1 MMNST
6 KFKNKK
12 VVSLAGVALA
22 VASIG
27 VATTGHTVHADNA
40 EMQDLPKGIKA
51 DKAKIPGQYG
61 FRPKI
66 MKGIT
71 KVTPFGGTT
80 ADWATST
87 TDTEGKSH
95 SWDAFKL
102 TGNDSKKGKIGV
114 YYSNVGTDPVSGKV
128 IDMKVT
134 LNDWKVN
141 AYKWDRSTN
150 PPKKVALENPYAAF
164 GVDDFEIFT
173 PGDGAL
179 AYRLDF
185 VDHETGKPVKINTQ
199 MTFLDIDGNQWV
211 GFDSSTYSH
220 IDNVFYGDQEGK
232 TWLSYM
238 NKMGKNY
245 IYSDANQHHEALEDG
260 AGTLHSTDLYGGIA
274 TTVSNADHMNVTW
287 VYGTNTG
294 KKAIES
300 QNELLANNDY
310 WQLND
315 SNYDANADKNKI
327 GTIASSV
334 WNGNFNHAYLAFGGK
349 AITKD
354 KPLDPKKFVSDKDEG
369 TNVPAEIGG
378 IKSVTHDMLEN
389 RYEKYHYQ
397 ITHSV
402 PDVRDRFKYSEYRI
416 TDNLDKILNIDSG
429 SIRVY
434 NRENQ
439 DVTYM
444 FTVTLSA
451 ENNLSVI
458 AKADALA
465 LDDFYRETY
474 KINFDATVKAG
485 ESLAGHADPKHKDQ
499 AVINNES
506 KVITDNGSADSNVV
520 TTNIPFTKERDEKFV
535 SNDGMGDTKSLKDVD
550 FNKKYTYRVE
560 ATVPDNVNI
569 DSLAIKDTIE
579 PEVQNIKGVKIYDY
593 DNKDSA
599 GKAKD
604 ITTEGKLEVDN
615 KTGKVSWTANEPSKW
630 HGKHLK
636 MFIDTTLINT
646 PKLLDYLNKDNGA
659 IEIPNEA
666 HFLFNKEDLPSNI
679 THVSPKTPEASAD
692 KKIEVADDHTSEEV
706 DPTGDGD
713 KNKNTDKDNS
723 RETEGLS
730 DSKHVSNEDKKDG
743 LSNVVSFFLNLFNRR

>member
-245 IYSDANQHHEALEDG
+245 IYSDANQHNEALADG
-260 AGTLHSTDLYGGIA
+260 GGTLHSTDLYGGIT
-274 TTVSNADHMNVTW
+274 TTVSNADHMNITW

-294 KKAIES
+294 KHAIES
-300 QNELLANNDY
+300 QNELLANNGY

-315 SNYDANADKNKI
+315 SNYDADADKNKI

-402 PDVRDRFKYSEYRI
+402 PDVRDRFKYTQYRI
-416 TDNLDKILNIDSG
+416 TDNLDNILNIDSG

-444 FTVTLSA
+444 FTVTLSSG
-451 ENNLSVI
+451 NNLSVI
-458 AKADALA
+458 AKGDALA

-506 KVITDNGSADSNVV
+506 KVITDNGSADSNIV
-520 TTNIPFTKERDEKFV
+520 TTNIPFTKEKDEKFV
-535 SNDGMGDTKSLKDVD
+535 SNDGLGDTKSLKDVD
-550 FNKKYTYRVE
+550 FGKKYTYRVE
-560 ATVPDNVNI
+560 ATVPDNVDI

-579 PEVQNIKGVKIYDY
+579 PEVQNIKGVKVYDY
-593 DNKDSA
+593 DNKNSA
-599 GKAKD
+599 GKAED

-615 KTGKVSWTANEPSKW
+615 KTGKVSWTATDPAKW

-692 KKIEVADDHTSEEV
+692 KKIEVTDDHTSENI
-706 DPTGDGD
+706 DPTGDSE
-713 KNKNTDKDNS
+713 KNKNTDKNNS
-723 RETEGLS
+723 RESEGLS
-730 DSKHVSNEDKKDG
+730 DSKHVSNEDKDNG
-743 LSNVVSFFLNLFNRR
+743 LSNVVSFFLNLFKR

>member
-1 MMNST
+1 MLDAT
-6 KFKNKK
+6 KLKNTK
-12 VVSLAGVALA
+12 VIGLAGAALAIVSLGF
-22 VASIG
+22 
-27 VATTGHTVHADNA
+27 ATSTTVKADNA
-40 EMQDLPKGIKA
+40 QMQDLPKGVKA
-51 DKAKIPGQYG
+51 EGAKIPGQYG

-71 KVTPFGGTT
+71 KVSPFGGTS
-80 ADWATST
+80 ADWSTSST
-87 TDTEGKSH
+87 NTEGKSH
-95 SWDAFKL
+95 SWDAFRLK
-102 TGNDSKKGKIGV
+102 GNDNLKGKIGV
-114 YYSNVGTDPVSGKV
+114 YYSNVGNDPVSGKT
-128 IDMKVT
+128 IDLKVT

-141 AYKWDRSTN
+141 AYKWDHSTD
-150 PPKKVALENPYAAF
+150 PAKKVTLENPYAAF

-185 VDHETGKPVKINTQ
+185 IDHDTGKPLKLNTQ

-211 GFDSSTYSH
+211 GFDSSTYSK
-220 IDNVFYGDQEGK
+220 IDNVYYGDQEGK

-245 IYSDANQHHEALEDG
+245 IYSDANQHNTALPDG
-260 AGTLHSTDLYGGIA
+260 SGTLKSTDLYGGIT
-274 TTVSNADHMNVTW
+274 TTVSNADHMNITW

-294 KKAIES
+294 KKAVES
-300 QNELLANNDY
+300 QNELLANNGY

-315 SNYDANADKNKI
+315 SNYDADADKNKI
-327 GTIASSV
+327 GTIASSI

-369 TNVPAEIGG
+369 TNVPSEIGG

-389 RYEKYHYQ
+389 RYEQYHYQ
-397 ITHSV
+397 IVHSV

-416 TDNLDKILNIDSG
+416 TDNLDNILNIDTG

-439 DVTYM
+439 DVTHM
-444 FTVTLSA
+444 FTVTLSSG
-451 ENNLSVI
+451 NNLSVI
-458 AKADALA
+458 AKGDTLA

-474 KINFDATVKAG
+474 KISFDATVKPG
-485 ESLAGHADPKHKDQ
+485 KSLKDHADPKHKNQ
-499 AVINNES
+499 AVIDNQS
-506 KVITDNGSADSNVV
+506 KVITDNGSADSNIV
-520 TTNIPFTKERDEKFV
+520 TTNIPFTKEKDEKFV
-535 SNDGMGDTKSLKDVD
+535 SNDGLGNTKSLVDVD
-550 FNKKYTYRVE
+550 FGKKYTYRVE
-560 ATVPDNVNI
+560 ATVPDNVDI

-579 PEVQNIKGVKIYDY
+579 PDVQNIKGVKVYDY
-593 DNKDSA
+593 DDKDTA
-599 GKAKD
+599 GNAKE
-604 ITTEGKLEVDN
+604 ITDQGKLEIDN
-615 KTGKVSWTANEPSKW
+615 KTGKISWTANDPANW

-646 PKLLDYLNKDNGA
+646 PKLLDYLNKDTSM

-666 HFLFNKEDLPSNI
+666 HFLFNKEDIPSNI
-679 THVSPKTPEASAD
+679 THVSPKIPKASAD
-692 KKIEVADDHTSEEV
+692 KKIEVSGDYTSEDV

-713 KNKNTDKDNS
+713 KNKNTDKDNK
-723 RETEGLS
+723 RETETLPG
-730 DSKHVSNEDKKDG
+730 NKDE
-743 LSNVVSFFLNLFNRR
+743 

>member
-1 MMNST
+1 MLDAT
-6 KFKNKK
+6 KLKNTK
-12 VVSLAGVALA
+12 VIGLAGAALAIVSLGF
-22 VASIG
+22 
-27 VATTGHTVHADNA
+27 ATSTTVKADNA
-40 EMQDLPKGIKA
+40 QMQDLPKGVKA
-51 DKAKIPGQYG
+51 EGAKIPGQYG

-71 KVTPFGGTT
+71 KVSPFGGTS
-80 ADWATST
+80 ADWSTSST
-87 TDTEGKSH
+87 NTEGKSH
-95 SWDAFKL
+95 SWDAFRLK
-102 TGNDSKKGKIGV
+102 GNDNLKGKIGV
-114 YYSNVGTDPVSGKV
+114 YYSNVGNDPVSGKT
-128 IDMKVT
+128 IDLKVT

-141 AYKWDRSTN
+141 AYKWDHSTD
-150 PPKKVALENPYAAF
+150 PAKKVTLENPYAAF

-185 VDHETGKPVKINTQ
+185 IDHDTGKPLKLNTQ

-211 GFDSSTYSH
+211 GFDSSTYSK
-220 IDNVFYGDQEGK
+220 IDNVYYGDQEGK

-245 IYSDANQHHEALEDG
+245 IYSDANQHNTALPDG
-260 AGTLHSTDLYGGIA
+260 SGTLKSTDLYGGIT
-274 TTVSNADHMNVTW
+274 TTVSNADHMNITW

-294 KKAIES
+294 KKAVES
-300 QNELLANNDY
+300 QNELLANNGY

-315 SNYDANADKNKI
+315 SNYDADADKNKI
-327 GTIASSV
+327 GTIASSI

-369 TNVPAEIGG
+369 TNVPSEIGG

-389 RYEKYHYQ
+389 RYEQYHYQ
-397 ITHSV
+397 IVHSV

-416 TDNLDKILNIDSG
+416 TDNLDNILNIDTG

-439 DVTYM
+439 DVTHM
-444 FTVTLSA
+444 FTVTLSSG
-451 ENNLSVI
+451 NNLSVI
-458 AKADALA
+458 AKGDTLA

-474 KINFDATVKAG
+474 KISFDARVKPG
-485 ESLAGHADPKHKDQ
+485 KSLKNHADPKHKNQ
-499 AVINNES
+499 AVIDNQS
-506 KVITDNGSADSNVV
+506 KVITDNGSADSNIV
-520 TTNIPFTKERDEKFV
+520 TTNIPFTKEKDEKFV
-535 SNDGMGDTKSLKDVD
+535 SNDGLGNTKSLVDVD
-550 FNKKYTYRVE
+550 FGKKYTYRVE
-560 ATVPDNVNI
+560 ATVPDNVDI

-579 PEVQNIKGVKIYDY
+579 PDVQNIKGVKVYDY
-593 DNKDSA
+593 DDKDAA
-599 GKAKD
+599 GNAKE
-604 ITTEGKLEVDN
+604 ITDQGKLEIDN
-615 KTGKVSWTANEPSKW
+615 KTGKISWTANDPANW

-646 PKLLDYLNKDNGA
+646 PKLLDYLNKDTSM

-666 HFLFNKEDLPSNI
+666 HFLFNKEDIPSNI
-679 THVSPKTPEASAD
+679 THVSPKTPKASAD
-692 KKIEVADDHTSEEV
+692 KKIEVSGDYTSEDV

-713 KNKNTDKDNS
+713 KNKNTDKDNK
-723 RETEGLS
+723 RETETLPG
-730 DSKHVSNEDKKDG
+730 NKDE
-743 LSNVVSFFLNLFNRR
+743 

>member
-1 MMNST
+1 MLDAT
-6 KFKNKK
+6 KLKNAK
-12 VVSLAGVALA
+12 VIGLAGAALAIVSLGF
-22 VASIG
+22 
-27 VATTGHTVHADNA
+27 ATSTTVKADNA
-40 EMQDLPKGIKA
+40 QMQDLPKGVKA
-51 DKAKIPGQYG
+51 EGAKIPGQYG

-71 KVTPFGGTT
+71 KVSPFGGTS
-80 ADWATST
+80 ADWSTSST
-87 TDTEGKSH
+87 NTEGKSH
-95 SWDAFKL
+95 SWDAFRLK
-102 TGNDSKKGKIGV
+102 GNDNLKGKIGV
-114 YYSNVGTDPVSGKV
+114 YYSNVGNDPVSGKT
-128 IDMKVT
+128 IDLKVT

-141 AYKWDRSTN
+141 AYKWDHSTD
-150 PPKKVALENPYAAF
+150 PAKKVTLENPYAAF

-185 VDHETGKPVKINTQ
+185 IDHDTGKPLRLNTQ

-211 GFDSSTYSH
+211 GFDSSTYSK
-220 IDNVFYGDQEGK
+220 IDNVYYGDQEGK

-245 IYSDANQHHEALEDG
+245 IYSDANQHNTALPDG
-260 AGTLHSTDLYGGIA
+260 SGTLKSTDLYGGIT
-274 TTVSNADHMNVTW
+274 TTVSNADHMNITW

-294 KKAIES
+294 KKAVES
-300 QNELLANNDY
+300 QNELLANNGY

-315 SNYDANADKNKI
+315 SNYDADADKNKI
-327 GTIASSV
+327 GTIASSI

-369 TNVPAEIGG
+369 TNVPSEIGG

-389 RYEKYHYQ
+389 RYEQYHYQ
-397 ITHSV
+397 IVHSV

-416 TDNLDKILNIDSG
+416 TDNLDNILNIDTG

-439 DVTYM
+439 DVTHM
-444 FTVTLSA
+444 FTVTLSSG
-451 ENNLSVI
+451 NNLSVI
-458 AKADALA
+458 AKGDTLA

-474 KINFDATVKAG
+474 KISFDATVKPG
-485 ESLAGHADPKHKDQ
+485 KSLKDHADPKHKNQ
-499 AVINNES
+499 AVIDNQS
-506 KVITDNGSADSNVV
+506 KVITDNGSADSNIV
-520 TTNIPFTKERDEKFV
+520 TTNIPFTKEKDEKFV
-535 SNDGMGDTKSLKDVD
+535 SNDGLGNTKSLVDVD
-550 FNKKYTYRVE
+550 FGKKYTYRVE
-560 ATVPDNVNI
+560 ATVPDNVDI

-579 PEVQNIKGVKIYDY
+579 PDVQNIKGVKVYDY
-593 DNKDSA
+593 DDKDAA
-599 GKAKD
+599 GNAKE
-604 ITTEGKLEVDN
+604 ITDQGKLEIDN
-615 KTGKVSWTANEPSKW
+615 KTGKISWTANDPANW

-646 PKLLDYLNKDNGA
+646 PKLLDYLNKDTSM

-666 HFLFNKEDLPSNI
+666 HFLFNKEDIPSNI
-679 THVSPKTPEASAD
+679 THVSPKTPKASAD
-692 KKIEVADDHTSEEV
+692 KKIEVSGDYTSEDV

-713 KNKNTDKDNS
+713 KNKNTDKDNK
-723 RETEGLS
+723 RETETLPG
-730 DSKHVSNEDKKDG
+730 NKDE
-743 LSNVVSFFLNLFNRR
+743 

>member
-1 MMNST
+1 MLDAT
-6 KFKNKK
+6 KLKNTK
-12 VVSLAGVALA
+12 VIGLAGAALAIVSLGF
-22 VASIG
+22 
-27 VATTGHTVHADNA
+27 ATSTTVKADNA

-51 DKAKIPGQYG
+51 DGAKIPGQYG

-71 KVTPFGGTT
+71 KVSPFGGSS

-87 TDTEGKSH
+87 TNTEGKSH
-95 SWDAFKL
+95 SWDAFRLKDNENL
-102 TGNDSKKGKIGV
+102 KGKIGV
-114 YYSNVGTDPVSGKV
+114 YYSNVGNDPVSGKT
-128 IDMKVT
+128 IDLKVT

-141 AYKWDRSTN
+141 AYKWDHSTD
-150 PPKKVALENPYAAF
+150 PAKKVTLENPYAAF

-185 VDHETGKPVKINTQ
+185 IDHDTGKPLKLNTQ

-211 GFDSSTYSH
+211 GFDSSTYSK
-220 IDNVFYGDQEGK
+220 IDNVYYGDQEGK

-245 IYSDANQHHEALEDG
+245 IYSDANQHNTALPDG
-260 AGTLHSTDLYGGIA
+260 SGTLKSTDLYGGIT
-274 TTVSNADHMNVTW
+274 TTVSNADHMNITW

-294 KKAIES
+294 KKAVES
-300 QNELLANNDY
+300 QNELLANNGY

-315 SNYDANADKNKI
+315 SNYDADADKNKI
-327 GTIASSV
+327 GTIASSI

-369 TNVPAEIGG
+369 TNVPSEIGG

-389 RYEKYHYQ
+389 RYEQYHYQ
-397 ITHSV
+397 IVHSV

-416 TDNLDKILNIDSG
+416 TDNLGNILNIDTG

-439 DVTYM
+439 DVTHM
-444 FTVTLSA
+444 FTVTLSSG
-451 ENNLSVI
+451 NSLSVI
-458 AKADALA
+458 AKGDTLA

-474 KINFDATVKAG
+474 KISFDATVKPG
-485 ESLAGHADPKHKDQ
+485 KSLKDHADPKHKNQ
-499 AVINNES
+499 AVIDNQS
-506 KVITDNGSADSNVV
+506 KVITDNGSTDSNIV
-520 TTNIPFTKERDEKFV
+520 TTNIPFTKEKDEKFV
-535 SNDGMGDTKSLKDVD
+535 SNDGLGNTKSLVDVD
-550 FNKKYTYRVE
+550 FGKKYTYRVE
-560 ATVPDNVNI
+560 ATVPDNVDI

-579 PEVQNIKGVKIYDY
+579 PGVQNIKGVKVYDY
-593 DNKDSA
+593 DDKDAA
-599 GKAKD
+599 GNAKE
-604 ITTEGKLEVDN
+604 ITDQGKLEIDN
-615 KTGKVSWTANEPSKW
+615 KTGKISWTANDPANW

-646 PKLLDYLNKDNGA
+646 PKLLDYLNKDTSM

-666 HFLFNKEDLPSNI
+666 HFLFNKEDIPSNI
-679 THVSPKTPEASAD
+679 THVSPKTPKASAD
-692 KKIEVADDHTSEEV
+692 KKIEVSGDYTSEDV

-713 KNKNTDKDNS
+713 KNKNTDKDNK
-723 RETEGLS
+723 RETETLPG
-730 DSKHVSNEDKKDG
+730 NKDE
-743 LSNVVSFFLNLFNRR
+743 

>member
-1 MMNST
+1 MLDT
-6 KFKNKK
+6 TRLKNKK
-12 VVSLAGVALA
+12 VISLAGVALA
-22 VASIG
+22 IASLG
-27 VATTGHTVHADNA
+27 FATSTTVKADNA
-40 EMQDLPKGIKA
+40 QMQDLPKGVKA
-51 DKAKIPGQYG
+51 EGAKIPGQYG

-71 KVTPFGGTT
+71 KVSPFGGTS
-80 ADWATST
+80 ADWSTSST
-87 TDTEGKSH
+87 NTEGKSH
-95 SWDAFKL
+95 SWDAFRLK
-102 TGNDSKKGKIGV
+102 GNDNLKGKIGV
-114 YYSNVGTDPVSGKV
+114 YYSNVGNDPVSGKT
-128 IDMKVT
+128 IDLKVT

-141 AYKWDRSTN
+141 AYKWDHSTD
-150 PPKKVALENPYAAF
+150 PAKKVTLENPYAAF

-185 VDHETGKPVKINTQ
+185 IDHDTGKPLKLNTQ

-211 GFDSSTYSH
+211 GFDSSTYSK
-220 IDNVFYGDQEGK
+220 IDNVYYGDQEGK

-245 IYSDANQHHEALEDG
+245 IYSDANQHNTALPDG
-260 AGTLHSTDLYGGIA
+260 SGTLKSTDLYGGIT
-274 TTVSNADHMNVTW
+274 TTVSNADHMNITW

-294 KKAIES
+294 KKAVES
-300 QNELLANNDY
+300 QNELLANNGY

-315 SNYDANADKNKI
+315 SNYDADADKNKI
-327 GTIASSV
+327 GTIASSI

-369 TNVPAEIGG
+369 TNVPSEIGG

-389 RYEKYHYQ
+389 RYEQYHYQ
-397 ITHSV
+397 IVHSV

-416 TDNLDKILNIDSG
+416 TDNLDNILNIDTG

-439 DVTYM
+439 DVTHM
-444 FTVTLSA
+444 FTVTLSSG
-451 ENNLSVI
+451 NSLSVI
-458 AKADALA
+458 AKGDTLA

-474 KINFDATVKAG
+474 KISFDATVKPG
-485 ESLAGHADPKHKDQ
+485 KSLKDHADPKHKNQ
-499 AVINNES
+499 AVIDNQS
-506 KVITDNGSADSNVV
+506 KVITDNGSADSNIV
-520 TTNIPFTKERDEKFV
+520 TTNIPFTKEKDEKFV
-535 SNDGMGDTKSLKDVD
+535 SNDGLGNTKSLVDVD
-550 FNKKYTYRVE
+550 FGKKYTYRVE
-560 ATVPDNVNI
+560 ATVPDNVDI

-579 PEVQNIKGVKIYDY
+579 PDVQNIKGVKVYDY
-593 DNKDSA
+593 DDKDAA
-599 GKAKD
+599 GNAKE
-604 ITTEGKLEVDN
+604 ITDQGKLEIDN
-615 KTGKVSWTANEPSKW
+615 KTGKISWTANDPANW

-646 PKLLDYLNKDNGA
+646 PKLLDYLNKDTSM

-666 HFLFNKEDLPSNI
+666 HFLFNKEDIPSNI
-679 THVSPKTPEASAD
+679 THVSPKTPKASAD
-692 KKIEVADDHTSEEV
+692 KKIEVSGDYTSEDV

-713 KNKNTDKDNS
+713 KNKNTDKDNK
-723 RETEGLS
+723 RETETLPG
-730 DSKHVSNEDKKDG
+730 NKDE
-743 LSNVVSFFLNLFNRR
+743 

>member
-1 MMNST
+1 MLDAT
-6 KFKNKK
+6 KLKNTK
-12 VVSLAGVALA
+12 VIGLAGAALAIVSLGF
-22 VASIG
+22 
-27 VATTGHTVHADNA
+27 ATSTTVKADNA
-40 EMQDLPKGIKA
+40 QMQDLPKGVKA
-51 DKAKIPGQYG
+51 EGAKIPGQYG

-71 KVTPFGGTT
+71 KVSPFGGTS
-80 ADWATST
+80 ADWSTSST
-87 TDTEGKSH
+87 NTEGKSH
-95 SWDAFKL
+95 SWDAFRLK
-102 TGNDSKKGKIGV
+102 GNDNLKGKIGV
-114 YYSNVGTDPVSGKV
+114 YYSNVGNDPVSGKT
-128 IDMKVT
+128 IDLKVT

-141 AYKWDRSTN
+141 AYKWDHSTD
-150 PPKKVALENPYAAF
+150 PAKKVTLENPYAAF

-185 VDHETGKPVKINTQ
+185 IDHDTGKPLKLNTQ

-211 GFDSSTYSH
+211 GFDSSTYSK
-220 IDNVFYGDQEGK
+220 IDNVYYGDQEGK

-245 IYSDANQHHEALEDG
+245 IYSDANQHNTALPDG
-260 AGTLHSTDLYGGIA
+260 SGTLKSTDSYGGIT
-274 TTVSNADHMNVTW
+274 TTVSNADHMNITW

-294 KKAIES
+294 KKAVES
-300 QNELLANNDY
+300 QNELLANNGY

-315 SNYDANADKNKI
+315 SNYDADADKNKI
-327 GTIASSV
+327 GTIASSI

-369 TNVPAEIGG
+369 TNVPSEIGG

-389 RYEKYHYQ
+389 RYEQYHYQ
-397 ITHSV
+397 IVHSV

-416 TDNLDKILNIDSG
+416 TDNLDNILNIDTG

-439 DVTYM
+439 DVTHM
-444 FTVTLSA
+444 FTVTLSSG
-451 ENNLSVI
+451 NNLSVI
-458 AKADALA
+458 AKGDTLA

-474 KINFDATVKAG
+474 KISFDATVKPG
-485 ESLAGHADPKHKDQ
+485 KSLKDHADPKHKNQ
-499 AVINNES
+499 AVIDNQS
-506 KVITDNGSADSNVV
+506 KVITDNGSADSNIV
-520 TTNIPFTKERDEKFV
+520 TTNIPFTKEKDEKFV
-535 SNDGMGDTKSLKDVD
+535 SNDGLGNTKSLVDVD
-550 FNKKYTYRVE
+550 FGKKYTYRVE
-560 ATVPDNVNI
+560 ATVPDNVDI

-579 PEVQNIKGVKIYDY
+579 PDVQNIKGVKVYDY
-593 DNKDSA
+593 DDKDAA
-599 GKAKD
+599 GNAKE
-604 ITTEGKLEVDN
+604 ITDQGKLEIDN
-615 KTGKVSWTANEPSKW
+615 KTGKISWTANDPANW

-646 PKLLDYLNKDNGA
+646 PKLLDYLNKDTSM

-666 HFLFNKEDLPSNI
+666 HFLFNKEDIPSNI
-679 THVSPKTPEASAD
+679 THVSPKTPKASAD
-692 KKIEVADDHTSEEV
+692 KKIEVSGDYTSEDV

-713 KNKNTDKDNS
+713 KNKNTDKDNK
-723 RETEGLS
+723 RETETLPG
-730 DSKHVSNEDKKDG
+730 NKDE
-743 LSNVVSFFLNLFNRR
+743 